1 MVQQVLIREATVEDA
16 AAIQAIYAPYVKE
29 TAISFEYE
37 VPSVEEFKQRI
48 AHTKEMYPYLVAE
61 KDGKVLGYAYASAFK
76 SRSAYDWA
84 AELSIYIDRS
94 CQNGGIGRRLYAALT
109 EALKQM
115 GILDVYA
122 CIGIPEEKDEH
133 LDFNSARFH
142 AHMGFTQVGEFKKCG
157 YKFNT
162 WYNMIWMGLN
172 LGEHVTPQPS
182 IIPYPEIK
190 DKKL

>member
-1 MVQQVLIREATVEDA
+1 MEQQIIIREATLDDA
-16 AAIQAIYAPYVKE
+16 AAIREIYAPYVLE

-37 VPSVEEFKQRI
+37 VPSVEEFRRRI
-48 AHTKEMYPYLVAE
+48 AHTKEKYPYLVLE
-61 KDGKVLGYAYASAFK
+61 KAGKVAGYAYASPFK
-76 SRSAYDWA
+76 GRSAYDWA
-84 AELSIYIDRS
+84 AELSIYIDRNCRNS
-94 CQNGGIGRRLYAALT
+94 GFGRRLYAVLT

-115 GILDVYA
+115 GILDIYA

-133 LDFNSARFH
+133 LDFNSAHFH

-157 YKFNT
+157 YKFDK

-172 LGEHVTPQPS
+172 IGEHVSPQPP
-182 IIPYPEIK
+182 IIPSPEIK

>member
-1 MVQQVLIREATVEDA
+1 MLREAVVEDA

-48 AHTKEMYPYLVAE
+48 AHTKEKYPYLVAE
-61 KDGKVLGYAYASAFK
+61 RNGKVVGYAYASPFK
-76 SRSAYDWA
+76 GRSAYDWS
-84 AELSIYIDRS
+84 AELSIYIDRT
-94 CQNGGIGRRLYAALT
+94 CRNGGIGRRLYAALT
-109 EALKQM
+109 EALTQM
-115 GILDVYA
+115 GILDIYA

-142 AHMGFTQVGEFKKCG
+142 AHMGFTQVGCFKKCG
-157 YKFNT
+157 YKFGK
-162 WYNMIWMGLN
+162 WYNMIWMHEN
-172 LGEHVTPQPS
+172 IGEHQTPQPP
-182 IIPYPEIK
+182 IIPYPEIR